1 MCGESNA
8 RVFFWF
14 VFFGMRDYMCVS
26 CTVLSVERLA
36 GGLKMSRGADNA
48 LEARH
53 YSVCAVSAPVYIS
66 KKELNG

>member
-1 MCGESNA
+1 
-8 RVFFWF
+8 
-14 VFFGMRDYMCVS
+14 MCVS